1 MCLFL
6 TDTLK
11 PKEAKEV
18 AKKLLE
24 AGKLTI
30 HKKAPV
36 KKSGFKRVG
45 ELPGQVSF
53 FLLHVAM
60 VTGNVMV

>member
-1 MCLFL
+1 MCIAVLCIL
-6 TDTLK
+6 ITDTLK

-36 KKSGFKRVG
+36 KRSGFKRVG
-45 ELPGQVSF
+45 EVHGQVC
-53 FLLHVAM
+53 V
-60 VTGNVMV
+60 

>member
-1 MCLFL
+1 MLLHVMDVLFV
-6 TDTLK
+6 DTLK

-30 HKKAPV
+30 HKKAPI

-45 ELPGQVSF
+45 ELPGQV
-53 FLLHVAM
+53 HVCFH
-60 VTGNVMV
+60 GD

>member
-1 MCLFL
+1 MYLL
-6 TDTLK
+6 YTHVHVDTLK

-30 HKKAPV
+30 HKKAPI

-45 ELPGQVSF
+45 ELPGQVHRV
-53 FLLHVAM
+53 HVCFH
-60 VTGNVMV
+60 GD